1 MTIKAALL
9 FLVHARTVPLDD
21 QVTDLQAVVE
31 AGREAGF
38 TFTADEL
45 RTAYRQD
52 WGLRWLRRRMLEAS
66 STDKPSS

>member
-9 FLVHARTVPLDD
+9 FLAHVRTIPLDD
-21 QVTDLQAVVE
+21 QAKDMEAVVE

-52 WGLRWLRRRMLEAS
+52 WGLRWLRRRMLKGS
-66 STDKPSS
+66 STGRLDR

>member
-1 MTIKAALL
+1 MTAKAALL
-9 FLVHARTVPLDD
+9 FLVHVRTVPLND

-31 AGREAGF
+31 AGRGAGF

-66 STDKPSS
+66 STERPDR

>member
-9 FLVHARTVPLDD
+9 FLAHMRAVPLDG
-21 QVTDLQAVVE
+21 QVKDMEAVVE

-38 TFTADEL
+38 MFTADEL

-52 WGLRWLRRRMLEAS
+52 WGLRWLRRRTLERS
-66 STDKPSS
+66 SADRPDR

>member
-9 FLVHARTVPLDD
+9 FLAHMRAVPLND
-21 QVTDLQAVVE
+21 QVKDMEAVVE
-31 AGREAGF
+31 AGKAAGF

-52 WGLRWLRRRMLEAS
+52 WGLRWLRRRMLEGS
-66 STDKPSS
+66 STDR

>member
-9 FLVHARTVPLDD
+9 FLVHLRTVPLDD
-21 QVTDLQAVVE
+21 QVRDLQAVVE

-38 TFTADEL
+38 TFTADEV

-52 WGLRWLRRRMLEAS
+52 WGVRWLRRRMLEAS
-66 STDKPSS
+66 STDSPDR

>member
-9 FLVHARTVPLDD
+9 FLVHLRTVPLDD
-21 QVTDLQAVVE
+21 QVRDLQAVVE

-38 TFTADEL
+38 TFTAEEL

-52 WGLRWLRRRMLEAS
+52 WGLRWLKRKLLLKAS
-66 STDKPSS
+66 SGTKLG